1 MSVIVENPPHL
12 AALEDNEFRLICDE
26 VECVEYVHSMAY
38 LWTEESGILDWM
50 KQIYEHQLNSKLK
63 PPRSGEK
70 ALFLASEGRALL
82 VQNEIVQAEQL
93 FSLALEYQEDMYIR
107 NDLAYCKLVLEKYQE
122 AIDVLQPVIAN
133 DFINPFGNIIAAE
146 AAYHLGDQINTRR
159 FIKQAVDQFEE
170 GIKSLF
176 F

>member
-1 MSVIVENPPHL
+1 M
-12 AALEDNEFRLICDE
+12 
-26 VECVEYVHSMAY
+26 
-38 LWTEESGILDWM
+38 
-50 KQIYEHQLNSKLK
+50 
-63 PPRSGEK
+63 
-70 ALFLASEGRALL
+70 
-82 VQNEIVQAEQL
+82 QAEQL

-170 GIKSLF
+170 GIKSSFLGHDLTPNWQQLTLVIKDVAGMAGEHRLVISLF
-176 F
+176 NRWKQYLAHDEDIFQVESSPN